1 MSGGFASDAELN
13 LHEVIFDDI
22 TDFTDEEILEME
34 LHLMDAVAIKRA
46 GGEHLVHWEAAGFLN

>member
-1 MSGGFASDAELN
+1 MTYAIDQDLN
-13 LHEVIFDDI
+13 LARLIFDDI

-46 GGEHLVHWEAAGFLN
+46 GGEHLVCWEAAGSYQ